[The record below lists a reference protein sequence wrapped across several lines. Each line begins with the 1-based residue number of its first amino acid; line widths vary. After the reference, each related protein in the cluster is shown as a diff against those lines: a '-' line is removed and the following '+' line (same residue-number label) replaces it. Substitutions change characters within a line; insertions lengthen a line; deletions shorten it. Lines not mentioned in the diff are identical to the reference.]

1 MLNFF
6 PRIYEGEL
14 LYSVISRYRLKAGII
29 NKRALMKDLYGKEV
43 TLNSVYFPVHIEALV
58 NNMPPNIVINEK
70 DIIENNTLF
79 KIFSAFLDENRRK
92 IVYNGMLNEE
102 GFNAFQPLGLV
113 GSKVLMKDKL
123 FFCEKCTMEDIEGY
137 GESYWRVI
145 HQVPGVY
152 TCSKHKVFL
161 KESEVLSSNSR
172 IEYICLDK
180 NIKGKEIVDNFDFIN
195 INLKYVDMI
204 EELYKLELKSKN
216 KEFFDAFFIDKLR
229 EKGFTSKNG
238 SLKQNEIEEAFIEY
252 YTQEYL
258 MLMQS
263 KVEKGNSWLRK
274 FIRNSKKQKNILR
287 HLLMIQFLGL
297 TIEEVF
303 NTEEIKGKEKYIY
316 IPNPRLDRDTQ
327 RERWLQV
334 LEDNPGLNKSEYKRI
349 GKGLYSWLYKND
361 SEWFERITP
370 KKVRK

>member
-1 MLNFF
+1 
-6 PRIYEGEL
+6 
-14 LYSVISRYRLKAGII
+14 
-29 NKRALMKDLYGKEV
+29 MKDLYGKEV
-43 TLNSVYFPVHIEALV
+43 TLNSVYFPVHIKSLV
-58 NNMPPNIVINEK
+58 NNMPPNIILNEK
-70 DIIENNTLF
+70 DIIEDNTLF
-79 KIFSAFLDENRRK
+79 KIFTAFLDNERK
-92 IVYNGMLNEE
+92 EIVYKGMLNEE
-102 GFNAFQPLGLV
+102 RFNAFQPLGLV

-123 FFCEKCTMEDIEGY
+123 FFCEKCIVEDIEQY

-152 TCSKHKVFL
+152 VCNKHKVLL
-161 KESEVLSSNSR
+161 KESGVLSSKSR
-172 IEYICLDK
+172 IEYISLDE
-180 NIKGKEIVDNFDFIN
+180 NIKGKEIVDNFEFIN
-195 INLKYVDMI
+195 INLKYTNMVED
-204 EELYKLELKSKN
+204 LYKLDLESKS

-238 SLKQNEIEEAFIEY
+238 SLKHNEIEEAFIEY

-258 MLMQS
+258 ELMQS
-263 KVEKGNSWLRK
+263 KVKKGNSWIRR
-274 FIRNSKKQKNILR
+274 FVRNSKKQKHILR

-303 NTEEIKGKEKYIY
+303 NTEEVKGKERYIY

-334 LEDNPGLNKSEYKRI
+334 LKDNAGLNKSQYKKI

-361 SEWFERITP
+361 NEWFEQVTP
-370 KKVRK
+370 KKAKK